1 MISRE
6 NLNRSE
12 MTIGDATPA
21 LFKRGVSGSKNSHKM
36 SRTEE
41 MARIEVNLSL
51 SKARLDV
58 VHGKV

>member
-1 MISRE
+1 
-6 NLNRSE
+6 

-41 MARIEVNLSL
+41 MATIKVNLSL

>member
-1 MISRE
+1 MK
-6 NLNRSE
+6 
-12 MTIGDATPA
+12 IGDVTPA

-41 MARIEVNLSL
+41 MARIKVNLTL
-51 SKARLDV
+51 SRARLDV